1 MLRLLPFLLVMTG
14 CKSCA
19 ERRAERAEER
29 AMDVLLP
36 AMEVEP
42 VEVVAEV
49 EEREDGG
56 VEAWGDEVGA
66 VELVAPAG
74 WALDV
79 HADAPAWVD
88 TVLDG
93 GCPDDVPLVW
103 FMAGREVV
111 VSVEPGRSVG
121 IEAWGG
127 GCDADG
133 DDIRGDY
140 EAGYSLDIE
149 ATNDDGDSYS
159 LSLVVPVELSIK

>member
-1 MLRLLPFLLVMTG
+1 MLRLFPLLVLLTG

-29 AMDVLLP
+29 AMEELLP
-36 AMEVEP
+36 ALEVEP

-56 VEAWGDEVGA
+56 VEAWARGPASV
-66 VELVAPAG
+66 VQVPAG
-74 WALDV
+74 WTLELFAE
-79 HADAPAWVD
+79 APAW
-88 TVLDG
+88 TYELEDG
-93 GCPDDVPLVW
+93 DCPDDVPL
-103 FMAGREVV
+103 
-111 VSVEPGRSVG
+111 
-121 IEAWGG
+121 AWLDTFGDATASADDGELSWSNIAG

-159 LSLVVPVELSIK
+159 LSLVVPVELTIE